1 MWPILDLIRPINC
14 ALASVAV
21 IAGGF
26 LVAKTVT
33 FPLLLAAATAFLIT
47 GAGNSINDFFDVES
61 DKINRPGRPIPSG
74 AMSKGLAI
82 LITLA
87 LFGFGIL
94 LSSMVNWLTFVI
106 AIFNS
111 FVLVLYSFNFQ
122 NKMLMG
128 NISVSYLAASTF
140 IFGGAAVNNL
150 MLPLILAL
158 LAGLATLSREIVK
171 DLEDLEGDRRSF
183 IKKMT
188 SRIRESFADRF
199 RVSPWGIKLRY
210 KTVYAVLIA
219 TFSLW
224 MAVVISSL
232 PYLWNILGISYL
244 VLLVPTDAIFI
255 FASFVLIRRRR
266 YGRVSKLIKI
276 GMALGMLAFI
286 AGVMI

>member
-1 MWPILDLIRPINC
+1 MWPILELIRPINC

-26 LVAKTVT
+26 LVVKTVT

-61 DKINRPGRPIPSG
+61 DKINRPRRPIPSG
-74 AMSKGLAI
+74 TMTKGLAI

-87 LFGFGIL
+87 LFGVGIF
-94 LSSMVNWLTFVI
+94 LSSMVNWLTFMI

-111 FVLVLYSFNFQ
+111 FMLVLYSFNFQ
-122 NKMLMG
+122 HKMLMG
-128 NISVSYLAASTF
+128 NIAVSYLAASAF

-150 MLPLILAL
+150 MLPIILAL

-183 IKKMT
+183 IKKIT
-188 SRIRESFADRF
+188 SRMRESFADRF
-199 RVSPWGIKLRY
+199 RVNPWGIKLRY

-232 PYLWNILGISYL
+232 PYLWNILGFSYL

-255 FASFVLIRRRR
+255 FASFILIRRRR

-286 AGVMI
+286 AGVLF